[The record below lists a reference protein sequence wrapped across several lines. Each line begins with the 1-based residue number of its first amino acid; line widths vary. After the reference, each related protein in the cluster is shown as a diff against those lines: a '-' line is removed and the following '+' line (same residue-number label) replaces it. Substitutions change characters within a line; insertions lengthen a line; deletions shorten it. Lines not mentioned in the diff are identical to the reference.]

1 MEHMQHGEQGQIG
14 DEPAEREAVCR
25 TIAQEFALSES
36 EFSHDIFLAADWPG
50 EAEDGAIVVV
60 KTGGALPSGGPE
72 GVARSWMNV
81 NDRLENCGVG
91 LYCEVK
97 GDTVTA
103 FYRFY

>member
-1 MEHMQHGEQGQIG
+1 MEYMQHGEQGQIG

-25 TIAQEFALSES
+25 AIAEEFALPES
-36 EFSHDIFLAADWPG
+36 DFSHDVFLTADRPG
-50 EAEDGAIVVV
+50 G
-60 KTGGALPSGGPE
+60 SE

-97 GDTVTA
+97 GDAVTA
-103 FYRFY
+103 FYRFG